1 MTTAVINLDL
11 PGARISRHLYGH
23 FAEHLGHCIYG
34 GFWVGEDSD
43 IPNVRGVRTD
53 VVEALRELN
62 IPNLRWPGGCFAD
75 EYHWRD
81 GIGPRD
87 QRPSMVNT
95 HWGNVVEDN
104 SFGTHEFL
112 DLCEQLDAEPY
123 ICGNL
128 GSGTVREM
136 ADWVEYLT
144 RGGSAPMS
152 ELRRS
157 NGREEPWRIPFW
169 GLGNESWGCGGNMRP
184 EHYVDL
190 ARQYSTFCR
199 DHDGNE
205 LYKIACGANVDD
217 YHWTE
222 VLMKTLGDLGCGCNA
237 RHFFDAISL
246 HNYTYPGQWEP
257 KHSATDFDPDDY
269 YDTLRAARRTEELI
283 ARHAAIMDVYDPAKR
298 IGLVLDEWGTWF
310 AATPGTNPRFLEQQ
324 NTMRDALVA
333 AVHFDGFHRHADR
346 LVMANLAQTVNVLQA
361 VLLTD
366 GDRVVRTPTFHVF
379 EMNKGHQDAAALAVH
394 FQGAVPSR
402 AVSGPDLDLLSVSA
416 SVRDDTALLSVSN
429 LDLDSDQDLVVD
441 LRGRGVR
448 DASGRILA
456 APSVG
461 AHNTTDQ
468 PDAVAPAEFTGVRV
482 EGQRLRLSIPAAGF
496 VTVNLTLEPVATA

>member
-11 PGARISRHLYGH
+11 PGAKISRHLYGH
-23 FAEHLGHCIYG
+23 FSEHLGRCIYG
-34 GFWVGEDSD
+34 GIWVGEDSG
-43 IPNVRGVRTD
+43 IPNVRGIRSD

-81 GIGPRD
+81 GVGPRD

-104 SFGTHEFL
+104 SFGTHEFM
-112 DLCEQLDAEPY
+112 DLCDQLGAEPY
-123 ICGNL
+123 ICGNV

-144 RGGSAPMS
+144 RGGTAPMS
-152 ELRRS
+152 ELRRA
-157 NGREEPWRIPFW
+157 NGRDEPWRVPFW
-169 GLGNESWGCGGNMRP
+169 GIGNESWGCGGNMRP

-199 DHDGNE
+199 EHDGNE

-222 VLMKTLGDLGCGCNA
+222 VLMKTLGDLGCGCNP

-246 HNYTYPGQWEP
+246 HNYTHPGEWEP
-257 KHSATDFDPDDY
+257 KHSATEFDADDY

-283 ARHAAIMDVYDPAKR
+283 ARHATIMDVYDPTKR

-310 AATPGTNPRFLEQQ
+310 EATPGTNPRFLEQQ

-346 LVMANLAQTVNVLQA
+346 LVMANIAQTVNVLQA

-366 GDRVVRTPTFHVF
+366 GEALVRTPTFHVF
-379 EMNKGHQDAAALAVH
+379 EMNKGHQDADALAV
-394 FQGAVPSR
+394 QWRDALPTQQVAG
-402 AVSGPDLDLLSVSA
+402 GELDLVSASA
-416 SVRDDTALLSVSN
+416 SVRGDTTLVSVSN
-429 LDLDSDQDLVVD
+429 LDIDAEHSVEFD
-441 LRGRGVR
+441 LRGRAVRGVT
-448 DASGRILA
+448 ARILA
-456 APSVG
+456 SG
-461 AHNTTDQ
+461 AASDHNTGDA
-468 PDAVAPAEFTGVRV
+468 PDTVRPARFEGAAV
-482 EGQRLRLSIPAAGF
+482 EGGRLRLTLPASSF
-496 VTVNLTLEPVATA
+496 VTVELALEAAEG